1 MSRALS
7 PPDRPIQVTN
17 ERHPAMSKQIRL
29 NAFVMNCIGHQSM
42 GMWRHPRD
50 ESRLYRTLDYW
61 TNIART
67 LERGLFDGLF
77 IADVLG
83 VNDVYGGDAS
93 AAIRS
98 AAQIPIND
106 PLMLVSA
113 MAGATSHLGF
123 GVTCSLTYETP
134 FVFARR
140 MSTLDHL
147 TGGRIGWNIVTG
159 YLDSAARAA
168 GMRKQVAHDER
179 YDMAEDYMAV
189 VYKLWE
195 ASWDEDAI
203 VCDREA
209 AVFADPAKIRV
220 IRHDGPYFQIE
231 AMHLCEPSP
240 QRTPVLYQAGA
251 SPKGMGFATRH
262 AECIFINGPSRHVIA
277 GYVRRLRE
285 ALVARGRAPESVLI
299 FNMLTVIVAETDAEA
314 EAKLA
319 EYRQYVSREGAFAL
333 LSGWSGL
340 DFSQLDP
347 EEQVRHVRTDS
358 MQTAIDRFSAANPDK
373 TWTVGEMADFSG
385 IGGAGPVIAGSPQT
399 IADELEGWM
408 EATGVDG
415 FNLAYTVMPECYVDF
430 VDLVVPELRKRGVY
444 KHDYAEGTLREK
456 LFLAGPRIG
465 AGHPAAEIRALK
477 GQAPALQDA

>member
-1 MSRALS
+1 MTR
-7 PPDRPIQVTN
+7 
-17 ERHPAMSKQIRL
+17 EIRL

-50 ESRLYRTLDYW
+50 ASRDYRTLSYW
-61 TNIART
+61 TNLART
-67 LERGLFDGLF
+67 LERGMFDGLF
-77 IADVLG
+77 VADVLG

-106 PLMLVSA
+106 PMMLVSA
-113 MAGATSHLGF
+113 MAAATEHLGF
-123 GVTCSLTYETP
+123 GITCSLTYEAPYT
-134 FVFARR
+134 FARR

-179 YDMAEDYMAV
+179 YDMAEDYMSV

-195 ASWDEDAI
+195 ASWADDAI
-203 VCDREA
+203 VRDAEA
-209 AVFADPAKIRV
+209 GVFAEPDKIRKIV
-220 IRHDGPYFQIE
+220 HEGPYFQLE
-231 AMHLCEPSP
+231 AIHLCEPSP

-262 AECIFINGPSRHVIA
+262 AECIFINGPSKDVIA
-277 GYVRRLRE
+277 LYVRRLRE
-285 ALVARGRAPESVLI
+285 ALVSQGRAPDSVKI
-299 FNMLTVIVAETDAEA
+299 FNMMTVIAAPTDAEA

-319 EYRQYVSREGAFAL
+319 DYRGYVSREGAFAL

-340 DFSQLDP
+340 DFSRLDP
-347 EEQVRHVRTDS
+347 DEQVRHVKTES
-358 MQTAIDRFSAANPDK
+358 MQTAVDRFSSANPDK

-385 IGGAGPVIAGSPQT
+385 IGGAGPVIAGSPGR
-399 IADELEGWM
+399 IADEMEAWM

-430 VDLVVPELRKRGVY
+430 VDLVVPELVRRGVY
-444 KHDYAEGTLREK
+444 KDAYANGTLREK
-456 LFLAGPRIG
+456 LFAAGPRIG
-465 AGHPAAEIRALK
+465 AGHPVSIARATMDP
-477 GQAPALQDA
+477 QTTNSTA